1 MRTPQEHIRTAMLV
15 GEDALTR
22 YRAARVAVFGVGGVG
37 GYVCEGLARAGIGA
51 LDLFD
56 HDTVSLSNINRQ
68 IIALHSTVG
77 QNKVDVMAAR
87 IADINPDCCV
97 GRYPIFYLPE
107 NADEIDLSR
116 YDYIVDAIDTVS
128 AKIELA
134 VRAHTLGIPIIASM
148 GTGNKLDPFAF
159 RIADISKTDTC
170 PLAKVM
176 RRELRARGIHHM
188 KVLFSKELP
197 RRPISLDGSAEENR
211 GGKVSPASIA
221 TVPSV
226 AGLMIA
232 NQILCDLA
240 AIYQT

>member
-1 MRTPQEHIRTAMLV
+1 MLV

-197 RRPISLDGSAEENR
+197 RKPIALEGSAQENR
-211 GGKVSPASIA
+211 GGKISHASIA
-221 TVPSV
+221 TIPSV

-232 NQILCDLA
+232 NEILRDLGA
-240 AIYQT
+240 VTP